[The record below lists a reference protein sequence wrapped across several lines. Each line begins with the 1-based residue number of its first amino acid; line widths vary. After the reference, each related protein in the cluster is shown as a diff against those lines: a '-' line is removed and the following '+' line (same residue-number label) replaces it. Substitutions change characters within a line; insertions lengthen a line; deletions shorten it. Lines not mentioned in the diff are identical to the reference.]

1 MASGLFERL
10 ADFTDRDFESWRAAL
25 RLRASTK
32 FPAWTDFNR
41 ANIGNLKLELFA
53 HTLDVVSYTMDQLLL
68 ETRTTWA
75 TQRKSM
81 EDIGKNVGFALRGA
95 EAATADLEWTIAD
108 GEVRARDVLIP
119 VGSEIKTQDA
129 QDPVSFFT
137 TAEGRILAGNLQV
150 TDVPSKHAE
159 TQQDIFTA
167 DGSANQEFTLTQTPY
182 LDNSLAVDV
191 AGDPAFTQVDN
202 LLNSGPTDK
211 HFVVQVDENDRA
223 TFRFGDGDNGVAP
236 SGVVTA
242 DYETGGGVV
251 GRVDANALSEPVGQF
266 TDTAGVPVQLLVRN
280 PVAASGGLDRMNVE
294 EARVA
299 IPASLITVAKVSV
312 SRDQFEAN
320 AKLVRGVARALLL
333 TSDDDTTIPE
343 YQANVHIMPVG
354 GGLPSSTLKAEV
366 LNELTEVRKPP
377 VGMDVFVL
385 DPTLNII
392 NYTAT
397 VYLEQGFIEADVRA
411 NIEASLDSF
420 FALQLESGAPNPQ
433 IDFGFKIKA
442 ADGSAAAEIPFSDGF
457 NAVRD
462 AAGVRKVDKATF
474 VPAADVALANK
485 DFPVLGS
492 IGLTNGDTSS
502 PF

>member
-108 GEVRARDVLIP
+108 GEIRARDVLIP
-119 VGSEIKTQDA
+119 LGSEIKTQDA

-167 DGSANQEFTLTQTPY
+167 DGSANQEFTLTKTPY
-182 LDNSLAVDV
+182 LDDSLVMDV
-191 AGDPAFTQVDN
+191 AGDSFTQVAN

-211 HFVVQVDENDRA
+211 HFVVQVNENDSG
-223 TFRFGDGDNGVAP
+223 TFRFGDGDNGAAP
-236 SGVVTA
+236 TGVVTS

-251 GRVDANALSEPVGQF
+251 GRVDANALAEPVGQF
-266 TDTAGVPVQLLVRN
+266 ADTAGVPVQLLVRN

-320 AKLVRGVARALLL
+320 ALLVRGVARSLLL
-333 TSDDDTTIPE
+333 TSDDDATIPE

-354 GGLPSSTLKAEV
+354 GGLPSSTLKATV
-366 LNELTEVRKPP
+366 LNELTVVRKPP

-397 VYLEQGFIEADVRA
+397 VYMKPGFIEADVRA
-411 NIEASLDSF
+411 NIEASLDLL

-474 VPAADVALANK
+474 VPAADVSLANF

-492 IGLTNGDTSS
+492 VSLFNGDTAS

>member
-1 MASGLFERL
+1 MANGIFERL
-10 ADFTDRDFESWRAAL
+10 ADFTDRDFDSWRAAL

-53 HTLDVVSYTMDQLLL
+53 HTLDVISYTMDQLLL

-75 TQRKSM
+75 TQRKSQG
-81 EDIGKNVGFALRGA
+81 DIGKNVGFALRGA

-108 GEVRARDVLIP
+108 GQTRARDIVIP
-119 VGSEIKTQDA
+119 VGSEIKTQDV

-137 TAEGRILAGNLQV
+137 TAVGTIVAGTLQA

-159 TQQDIFTA
+159 TQEDIFTA

-182 LDNSLAVDV
+182 LDGSLVPDV
-191 AGDPAFTQVDN
+191 AGDTFTQVDN

-223 TFRFGDGDNGVAP
+223 KFRFGDGDNGVAP
-236 SGVVTA
+236 TGVVTA
-242 DYETGGGVV
+242 GYETGGGIA

-312 SRDQFEAN
+312 SRDQFESN
-320 AKLVRGVARALLL
+320 ALLVRGVARSLLL

-354 GGLPSSTLKAEV
+354 GGLPSSTLKATV
-366 LNELTEVRKPP
+366 LNELTVVRKPP

-385 DPTLNII
+385 DPTLEVISV
-392 NYTAT
+392 TAT

-411 NIEASLDSF
+411 NIEASLDLL
-420 FALQLESGAPNPQ
+420 FALQLASGAPNPE
-433 IDFGFKIKA
+433 IDFGFKIKDA
-442 ADGSAAAEIPFSDGF
+442 SGAVAAEIPFSDLF

-474 VPAADVALANK
+474 VPASDVALANT
-485 DFPVLGS
+485 DFPTLGA
-492 IGLTNGDTSS
+492 ILLTNGDTSS